1 MHTNMCAQAQRL
13 FLISGQKTES
23 CLSLI
28 SLQWYAIFPYSS
40 EFLENLSIKLFSSFC
55 FIINYFSDIHYFP
68 KELFFL

>member
-28 SLQWYAIFPYSS
+28 SLQWYAIFSLFIR
-40 EFLENLSIKLFSSFC
+40 EFLENLSIKAVFIFC

-68 KELFFL
+68 KELFL